1 MLSSGVF
8 TLLLAGLAVAGPVWP
23 RYTVGPEHLEV
34 LQMRASTSVNPA
46 AVRETKCINSKVNIA
61 FHDENVAQLGIC
73 GGIAGKITNTTG
85 VSGTAKFT
93 VNTATNGGT
102 INVSKGRWEQCIR
115 AARAVCPTGSMS
127 ATCAGG
133 ASNGDIKFTLDNP

>member
-1 MLSSGVF
+1 M
-8 TLLLAGLAVAGPVWP
+8 
-23 RYTVGPEHLEV
+23 
-34 LQMRASTSVNPA
+34 
-46 AVRETKCINSKVNIA
+46 
-61 FHDENVAQLGIC
+61 GIC
-73 GGIAGKITNTTG
+73 GGIAGKITKCGGAPPSTTG

>member
-46 AVRETKCINSKVNIA
+46 AVRETKCINSKVCV
-61 FHDENVAQLGIC
+61 NVLPLLVGFIC
-73 GGIAGKITNTTG
+73 PDDD
-85 VSGTAKFT
+85 TA
-93 VNTATNGGT
+93 
-102 INVSKGRWEQCIR
+102 S
-115 AARAVCPTGSMS
+115 
-127 ATCAGG
+127 
-133 ASNGDIKFTLDNP
+133 